1 MCDEEK
7 LQMVMAGSV
16 GAETD
21 KDHRLSEFSEFMSR
35 PYSNFHF
42 PEGDTWDTDTPIH
55 LGPGDGLSAG
65 KKLFNVL
72 SN

>member
-42 PEGDTWDTDTPIH
+42 PEGDT
-55 LGPGDGLSAG
+55 
-65 KKLFNVL
+65 
-72 SN
+72 